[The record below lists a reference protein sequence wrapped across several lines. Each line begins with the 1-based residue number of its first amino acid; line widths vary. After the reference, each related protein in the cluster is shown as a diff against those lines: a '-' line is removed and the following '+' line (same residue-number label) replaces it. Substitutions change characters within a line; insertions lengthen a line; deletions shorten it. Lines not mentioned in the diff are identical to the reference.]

1 MVSRTFCAINIDV
14 FKNTDFVVL
23 DHHISNPWFWKLNII
38 DTNSSSTCELLFEVL
53 ETLWLDKH
61 IDEKIA
67 TLIISWIYSD
77 TNVYFNQNTTAKTLE
92 TWAKLMKM
100 WADFRSPIFEFYKK
114 KEFKKTKLWWE
125 VLKDIKETQNW
136 KIVWWIITQ
145 DIFNK
150 TWTTQNETSWLINE
164 FLSNMNWMEVCFLL
178 YPQEDWKIKASF
190 RSSNFNV
197 SELCQSFGW
206 WWHKLAA
213 WFTVSKDLQEV
224 ETQILEKLKKEL

>member
-1 MVSRTFCAINIDV
+1 
-14 FKNTDFVVL
+14 
-23 DHHISNPWFWKLNII
+23 
-38 DTNSSSTCELLFEVL
+38 
-53 ETLWLDKH
+53 
-61 IDEKIA
+61 
-67 TLIISWIYSD
+67 
-77 TNVYFNQNTTAKTLE
+77 
-92 TWAKLMKM
+92 MKM